1 MIKDNFELKKNQFYV
16 RDGFFMT
23 KGINIYDKNTN
34 NVNENGANN
43 SIVYRLQL
51 NKNQMFM
58 YFGKKFQSMK

>member
-16 RDGFFMT
+16 RDGFLMT

-51 NKNQMFM
+51 NKNQMFI